1 MIRALSGAALAFSL
15 IATPALARSATVAP
29 QVTQVTP
36 QEAQPKIQIA
46 ILLDTSSSMDGLINQ
61 AREQLWKVVNTFATA
76 KKDGKRPVLELA
88 LYEYGND
95 RLSAEAGY
103 IRQVSPFTTNLDK
116 VSEQLFALRT
126 NGGSEHCGQVI
137 SKATEQLEWSKDNK
151 DLKLIYIAGNE
162 AFTQGPVFFESAV
175 KTAIQNG
182 IVVNTIHCGDERSGI
197 AGKWKDAAILAD
209 GNFLTIDMNRAVAHV
224 AAPQDAEIARL
235 GAELNKTYVA
245 FGREGGE
252 SKERQAKQ
260 DENAARGSA
269 GVGTMRAVAK
279 SSAQYDN
286 SEWDLV
292 DARKKGKV
300 RLEEMKPADM
310 PAPMQAMAPAERT
323 AYVEKMGKDRAE
335 LQQKIQALNHEREK
349 FVAAEQAKKAKDGTK
364 TLDSAM
370 VESVRAQG
378 AKAAFDFQ

>member
-15 IATPALARSATVAP
+15 IATPALARSAIAPPPVVAI
-29 QVTQVTP
+29 TP

-76 KKDGKRPVLELA
+76 KKEGKRPVLELA

-95 RLSAEAGY
+95 RLSAETGY

-137 SKATEQLEWSKDNK
+137 SKATEQLEWSKNNK

-162 AFTQGPVFFESAV
+162 AFTQGPVFFETAV
-175 KTAIQNG
+175 KAAIQNG

-197 AGKWKDAAILAD
+197 AGKWKAAAARAD
-209 GNFLTIDMNRAVAHV
+209 GNFLTIDQNRAVAHI

-269 GVGTMRAVAK
+269 GVGMMRAVAK

-300 RLEEMKPADM
+300 KLEELKPADM
-310 PAPMQAMAPAERT
+310 PAPMKAMAPAERT
-323 AYVEKMGKDRAE
+323 AYVEKMDKDRTE
-335 LQQKIQALNHEREK
+335 IQQKIQALNQEREK
-349 FVAAEQAKKAKDGTK
+349 FVAAEQKKKAQDGTR

-370 VESVRAQG
+370 VESVRTQG
-378 AKAAFDFQ
+378 ARAAFEFQ

>member
-1 MIRALSGAALAFSL
+1 MTRALCAAALAAVLCS
-15 IATPALARSATVAP
+15 TPAFAADN
-29 QVTQVTP
+29 
-36 QEAQPKIQIA
+36 QPKIQIA

-76 KKDGKRPVLELA
+76 KKDGKRPTLELA

-95 RLSAEAGY
+95 RLSAESGY

-116 VSEQLFALRT
+116 VSEQLNALST
-126 NGGSEHCGQVI
+126 NGGSEHAGQVI
-137 SKATEQLEWSKDNK
+137 GRATEQLAWSDSNK

-162 AFTQGPVFFESAV
+162 PFTQGPVKYTETV
-175 KTAIQNG
+175 KTAIGKG
-182 IVVNTIHCGDERSGI
+182 IVVNTIHCGDERAGI
-197 AGKWKDAAILAD
+197 EGKWKDAAMLAD
-209 GNFLTIDMNRAVAHV
+209 GNFLTIDQNRAVAHI

-245 FGREGGE
+245 FGRAGEE

-269 GVGTMRAVAK
+269 GVAMQRAVAK
-279 SSAQYDN
+279 SSVAYDN

-300 RLEEMKPADM
+300 DVGNLKPADM
-310 PAPMQAMAPAERT
+310 PAPLKAMAPAERVE
-323 AYVEKMGKDRAE
+323 YVEKLSKERAE
-335 LQQKIQALNHEREK
+335 LQDKIQALNKDREK
-349 FVAAEQAKKAKDGTK
+349 FVQAEQKKHADKSGAK

-370 VESVRAQG
+370 VESVRTQG
-378 AKAAFDFQ
+378 AKAAFEFQ